1 MSTQDPFEAR
11 QREALAA
18 SDALLDRIGARA
30 PTPEDLDDPI
40 VAALALIAAE
50 IDLDAVPVES
60 TKARAALER
69 VLPQLRSQSS
79 ANRRMQWHGIPA
91 AGSKDDRHLVVELRE
106 VYRDAEHDDVAGT
119 YRPAAA
125 GGEWPG
131 DEDPGRGPRRPGR
144 RPEHAAVALA
154 PPRSLPRFTPPPGRA
169 GRSRTRPDG
178 RPEYRLRPLTAVV
191 AAVAAVVLGSGVSA
205 VVTGGRSV
213 NPVTGVQQVV
223 AQLTNGRTADQQ
235 DLYDEDMQRIEAAQ
249 ERLQEGDG
257 PEAVRE
263 LGRITTAG
271 LSSEDTDR
279 VLVQV
284 KQVLRRVGDR

>member
-1 MSTQDPFEAR
+1 MNSQDPFEAG

-30 PTPEDLDDPI
+30 PTPEDLDDPV
-40 VAALALIAAE
+40 VAALALMAAE

-60 TKARAALER
+60 TRARAALER
-69 VLPQLRSQSS
+69 VLPQLGRSS
-79 ANRRMQWHGIPA
+79 ANRRIQRQGITA
-91 AGSKDDRHLVVELRE
+91 AGSEDDQRLVVDLRRI
-106 VYRDAEHDDVAGT
+106 YRDAE
-119 YRPAAA
+119 
-125 GGEWPG
+125 E
-131 DEDPGRGPRRPGR
+131 
-144 RPEHAAVALA
+144 RPERAAVALA
-154 PPRSLPRFTPPPGRA
+154 PPRSLPRLTPPPPGRP

-178 RPEYRLRPLTAVV
+178 RPEYRLRPLTAVA

-235 DLYDEDMQRIEAAQ
+235 DLYDEDLQRIETAQ
-249 ERLQEGDG
+249 QQVEEGDG
-257 PEAVRE
+257 SEAVRE

-271 LSSEDTDR
+271 LSSEDTER

-284 KQVLRRVGDR
+284 KQVLRRLGDR